1 MVYNTFML
9 FNAHVHDLPG
19 PGVLAFLQGL
29 NGVYEYLPNDAVF
42 PFYGVHPW
50 YAASVDDDWLVQ
62 LVARVQS
69 TACGLG
75 EIGLDSVHAK
85 RGHHFDK
92 LSDRPLWERQKA
104 VFEMQLKLA
113 QKFDRP
119 VSLHAVHAWPDIFA
133 ALEKYPVQAMVH
145 QFAGSLE
152 VTKRLLDLGVYLS
165 FGPIQHEKVQEVI
178 KYVPLDRLFL
188 ECEDGSDLVGLYTK
202 MAELKNIAVEALIS
216 SMLNNAYSFTGKDWR

>member
-1 MVYNTFML
+1 ML

-29 NGVYEYLPNDAVF
+29 NGVYEYVPNDAVF

-50 YAASVDDDWLVQ
+50 YADSVEDDWLVQ

-75 EIGLDSVHAK
+75 EIGLDSVHAQ

-104 VFEMQLKLA
+104 VFEIQLKLA
-113 QKFDRP
+113 QKFARP
-119 VSLHAVHAWPDIFA
+119 VSLHVVHAWPDIFA

-145 QFAGSLE
+145 QFTGSRE
-152 VTKRLLDLGVYLS
+152 TAKRLLDLGCYLS
-165 FGPIQHEKVQEVI
+165 LAPD
-178 KYVPLDRLFL
+178 KYTDDVLKYIPLKRLFL
-188 ECEDGSDLVGLYTK
+188 EDE
-202 MAELKNIAVEALIS
+202 KNIFLEKHYQQIAAIKNISVELLSEEIID
-216 SMLNNAYSFTGKDWR
+216 NATTFTHHTFAR